1 MLAAGKLRMAAGA
14 GAGAGSVSITDQ
26 SLSSGG
32 AGLQEITYQASSAGT
47 IRRIR
52 NSDPTTLETWLLS
65 GSASSYEIRA
75 TLAGGDALSSG
86 VLGSWLGLG
95 STREWTQLA
104 GGIGEGFSSLLTI
117 EIRLAASPFTVLD
130 TASVTLTA
138 TSF

>member
-1 MLAAGKLRMAAGA
+1 MTGAVAILLARSASSSGGM
-14 GAGAGSVSITDQ
+14 VSITDQ

-32 AGLQEITYQASSAGT
+32 AGSQEITYQASSAGT
-47 IRRIR
+47 IHRIR
-52 NSDPTTLETWLLS
+52 NSNPTTLETWLLS

-95 STREWTQLA
+95 STREWTQSA
-104 GGIGEGFSSLLTI
+104 GGSGDGFSSLLTI